1 MVTAGYWGQCQML
14 PRDGPSL
21 AGIAARVCSYG
32 LPWGAS
38 VQAVTDMSG
47 IRRLMRDLPAI
58 WIERS
63 RGRAYTPASTGW
75 GGAHCPGLFLR
86 QVTCVETGG
95 VGGPVA
101 GGRGVWHSQACGARG
116 HQRTAFLHHVFRS
129 P

>member
-1 MVTAGYWGQCQML
+1 ML
-14 PRDGPSL
+14 PRDGPSF

-38 VQAVTDMSG
+38 VQAVTNMSG
-47 IRRLMRDLPAI
+47 ICRLMRDLPAI

-86 QVTCVETGG
+86 
-95 VGGPVA
+95 
-101 GGRGVWHSQACGARG
+101 
-116 HQRTAFLHHVFRS
+116 
-129 P
+129 